1 MNKTWKRQVFRHTA
15 LYTAILMFS
24 HTGGGGGAQA
34 QTQTQTHKYAIV
46 MNGQNLPEVKWGQD
60 YKKLAQKSNERQFTH
75 TTNFHIKKNVT
86 LSFNNID
93 EVVAEKKDVVVFGT
107 ATYLPPYGKVSGFD
121 ADKLKKRG
129 DALGWIKTTK
139 PGLVGYS
146 YEGVTCQNNYNN
158 ASSGCPELIYKTQ
171 FSFGQQGLKKKTTG
185 GLDIA
190 EDKSRD
196 NSPIYKLQDYPGL
209 GVSFNLSSESLVKS
223 IKYNKIISSFSE
235 GVTQQNGTQNQHK
248 DKNLVY
254 TTGDYQYKNKYSSRY
269 VGQNEH
275 SAIAFYLNAKL
286 HLLDKKNIK
295 NIAQGK
301 TVNLGTLK
309 SYVEP
314 TAEWKNKR
322 QNYFQGNWTFEDKG
336 TVSVKLKLPEVKA
349 GRCVNKNNPNP
360 NAKAPSP
367 ALTAPA
373 LWFGPVQN
381 GKVQMYSASVSTYP
395 DSSSSQ
401 IFLQNLSRK
410 DDTSKPGRYSL
421 KPLSTSEIKSKEPN
435 FTGRQT
441 IIRLDGRVQQI
452 KLGQSN
458 NEVVG
463 FNGNSNNATF
473 GIVSEGSF
481 MPDTSE
487 WKKVL
492 LPWTVRVFA
501 DDSKFKEFNKEE
513 KDNKPK
519 YSQKYRSRD
528 NGKRERN
535 LGDIVNSPIVA
546 VGGYL
551 ATSANDGMVH
561 IFKKGNGGDERNY
574 SLKLSYI
581 PGTMPRKDIEN
592 KDSTL
597 AKELRAFAEK
607 GYVGD
612 RYGVDGGFVLRQVN
626 LNGKD
631 HVFMFGAMGFG
642 GRGAY
647 ALDLTKADGSD
658 PTKASLFDVKDN
670 GNNGNNGNNRVELG
684 YTVGT
689 PQIGKTHNGK
699 YAAFLAS
706 GYATKKI
713 DDPTNKTALYV
724 YDLENNGNLIKKI
737 EVKDGKG
744 GLSSPTLVDKDLDG
758 TVDIAYAGDRGGK
771 MYRFDLSG
779 QSPDQWTVRPI
790 FEGTKPITSAPAIS
804 QLKDKR
810 VVIFGTGSDL
820 SEEDVDNMEE
830 QYIYGIFD
838 DDTATTGTVNFSGS
852 GGGLLEQ
859 VLSRDNDNK
868 TLFLTDYK
876 RSDGSGSKGWV
887 VKLKDGQRVTVKP
900 TVVLRTAFVTIRKY
914 NDGGCGAETAILG
927 INTADGGKLT
937 KKSARPIVP
946 DANKDVAQYSGH
958 KQTTKGKSIPIGC
971 MQKGNE
977 IVCPNGYV
985 YDKPVNVRYLDEKK
999 TDGFST
1005 TADGDAGGSGIDPAG
1020 KRSGKNNRCFSQKG
1034 VRTLLMNDL
1043 DSLDITGPTCGM
1055 KRISWREV
1063 FY

>member
-24 HTGGGGGAQA
+24 HTGGGGAQA
-34 QTQTQTHKYAIV
+34 QTHKYAIV
-46 MNGQNLPEVKWGQD
+46 MNGQQLPEVKWGD
-60 YKKLAQKSNERQFTH
+60 SYNSLTVKSNEREVTH
-75 TTNFHIKKNVT
+75 TSNFVVAKKHISF
-86 LSFNNID
+86 SFNNTD
-93 EVVAEKKDVVVFGT
+93 EVVAEKKDAVVFGA

-121 ADKLKKRG
+121 TAKLVERKNAVDQIG
-129 DALGWIKTTK
+129 TTH
-139 PGLVGYS
+139 PGLIGYS
-146 YEGVTCQNNYNN
+146 YQDVTC
-158 ASSGCPELIYKTQ
+158 ASGNCPELSYRTQ
-171 FSFGQQGLKKKTTG
+171 FTFNNGLKRNGNG
-185 GLDIA
+185 GRLDIY

-196 NSPIYKLQDYPGL
+196 NSPIYKLKDHPWL
-209 GVSFNLSSESLVKS
+209 GVSFNLGGESSFKPKRQGSLV
-223 IKYNKIISSFSE
+223 SSFRE
-235 GVTQQNGTQNQHK
+235 DVTQQNGTQDQYK
-248 DKNLVY
+248 SKNLVY
-254 TTGDYQYKNKYSSRY
+254 TTDDYNSKGNKNHQDKHHA
-269 VGQNEH
+269 V
-275 SAIAFYLNAKL
+275 AFYLNAKL
-286 HLLDKKNIK
+286 HLLDKKQIQH
-295 NIAQGK
+295 IAQGV
-301 TVNLGTLK
+301 TVDLGTLK
-309 SYVEP
+309 TRIEP
-314 TAEWKNKR
+314 TEAWKKQRYNFF
-322 QNYFQGNWTFEDKG
+322 NGGTWTYEDKG
-336 TVSVKLKLPEVKA
+336 SVSVKLKLPEVKA
-349 GRCVNKNNPNP
+349 GRCINKQNPNP
-360 NAKAPSP
+360 NAKALSP

-381 GKVQMYSASVSTYP
+381 GKAEMYSASVSTYP
-395 DSSSSQ
+395 DSSSSR
-401 IFLQNLSRK
+401 IFLQNLKRK
-410 DDTSKPGRYSL
+410 NDPNKPGRYSL
-421 KPLSTSEIKSKEPN
+421 ADLSASDIQSKEPT
-435 FTGRQT
+435 FTSRQT
-441 IIRLDGRVQQI
+441 VIRLDKGVHQI
-452 KLGQSN
+452 KLQG
-458 NEVVG
+458 NEVTG

-481 MPDTSE
+481 MPDASE

-492 LPWTVRVFA
+492 LPWTVRA
-501 DDSKFKEFNKEE
+501 SNDDGQFNTFNKKE
-513 KDNKPK
+513 NNGKPT

-528 NGKRERN
+528 NSKRERD

-561 IFKKGNGGDERNY
+561 IFKKGNGDARNY

-581 PGTMPRKDIEN
+581 PGTMPRQYFDN
-592 KDSTL
+592 DTSALKDSTL
-597 AKELRAFAEK
+597 AQELRTFAEK

-612 RYGVDGGFVLRQVN
+612 RYGVDGGFVLREVERG
-626 LNGKD
+626 GKK

-647 ALDLTKADGSD
+647 ALDLTKVDSNN
-658 PTKASLFDVKDN
+658 PTAVSLFDVKNDN
-670 GNNGNNGNNRVELG
+670 NNGNNGVKLG

-706 GYATKKI
+706 GYATKTI
-713 DDPTNKTALYV
+713 DSTDNKTALYV
-724 YDLENNGNLIKKI
+724 YDLENNNGTPIATIN
-737 EVKDGKG
+737 VPDGKG

-758 TVDIAYAGDRGGK
+758 TIDIAYAGDRSGK
-771 MYRFDLSG
+771 MYRFDLSS

-820 SEEDVDNMEE
+820 SEEDVLSTSE

-838 DDTATTGTVNFSGS
+838 DDTATTGTVNFTGT

-859 VLSRDNDNK
+859 HLTEENK

-900 TVVLRTAFVTIRKY
+900 TVVLRTAFVTIHKY
-914 NDGGCGAETAILG
+914 TGTDKCGAETAILG

-946 DANKDVAQYSGH
+946 EANQAVAQYSGH
-958 KQTTKGKSIPIGC
+958 KQTAKGKSIPIGC
-971 MQKGNE
+971 MWKNNE
-977 IVCPNGYV
+977 TVCPNGYV

-1005 TADGDAGGSGIDPAG
+1005 TADGDAGGSGIDPDG
-1020 KRSGKNNRCFSQKG
+1020 KRAGKNNRCFSQKG

-1055 KRISWREV
+1055 KRISWREI

>member
-24 HTGGGGGAQA
+24 HTGGGGGQAQA
-34 QTQTQTHKYAIV
+34 QTQTHKYAIV
-46 MNGQNLPEVKWGQD
+46 MNAQNLPEVKWGNQ
-60 YKKLAQKSNERQFTH
+60 YQSLTHKSNEREVIH
-75 TTNFHIKKNVT
+75 TSGFSLVKKHISF
-86 LSFNNID
+86 SFNNTD
-93 EVVAEKKDVVVFGT
+93 EVVAEKKDAVVFGA

-121 ADKLKKRG
+121 
-129 DALGWIKTTK
+129 TTK
-139 PGLVGYS
+139 LTERKNAVDQIGTTHPGLVGYS
-146 YEGVTCQNNYNN
+146 YEGSTC
-158 ASSGCPELIYKTQ
+158 SSGGCPTVAYRTQ
-171 FSFGQQGLKKKTTG
+171 FTFGNSSLAKKTNGG
-185 GLDIA
+185 GLDIY

-196 NSPIYKLQDYPGL
+196 NSPIYKLKDHPWL
-209 GVSFNLSSESLVKS
+209 GVSFNLGGESSFKPKRQGSLV
-223 IKYNKIISSFSE
+223 SSFSE
-235 GVTQQNGTQNQHK
+235 DVTQQNGADSQHK
-248 DKNLVY
+248 GKNLVY
-254 TTGDYQYKNKYSSRY
+254 TTDDYKS
-269 VGQNEH
+269 QNNRNH
-275 SAIAFYLNAKL
+275 QDKHHAVAFYLNAKL
-286 HLLDKKNIK
+286 HLLDKKHIT
-295 NIAQGK
+295 NIAQVG
-301 TVNLGTLK
+301 TVDLGTLK
-309 SYVEP
+309 TRIEP
-314 TAEWKNKR
+314 TEAWKK
-322 QNYFQGNWTFEDKG
+322 QNNNFFSGSWTYEEKG
-336 TVSVKLKLPEVKA
+336 LVSVKLKLPEVKA

-421 KPLSTSEIKSKEPN
+421 KPLSTSEIKSKEPT

-441 IIRLDGRVQQI
+441 VIRLDSGVQQI
-452 KLGQSN
+452 KLGKNNN
-458 NEVVG
+458 NEVTG

-492 LPWTVRVFA
+492 LPWTVRGSA
-501 DDSKFKEFNKEE
+501 DDNRFKSINQESSQ
-513 KDNKPK
+513 
-519 YSQKYRSRD
+519 YSQRYRIRD
-528 NGKRERN
+528 NNSNRN

-546 VGGYL
+546 VGEYL

-561 IFKKGNGGDERNY
+561 IFKKNGGGDDRNY

-581 PGTMPRKDIEN
+581 PGTMPRKDIES

-612 RYGVDGGFVLRQVN
+612 RYGVDGGFVLRQVERD
-626 LNGKD
+626 GKTR
-631 HVFMFGAMGFG
+631 VFMFGAMGFG

-647 ALDLTKADGSD
+647 ALDLTKAENGN
-658 PTKASLFDVKDN
+658 PTAVSLFDVKHDN
-670 GNNGNNGNNRVELG
+670 SGNNSNNSNNSVQLG

-706 GYATKKI
+706 GYATKTI
-713 DDPTNKTALYV
+713 DDQQNKTALYV
-724 YDLENNGNLIKKI
+724 YDLESNNGTPIATIN
-737 EVKDGKG
+737 VPDGKG

-779 QSPDQWTVRPI
+779 NNPNSWTVRTI

-820 SEEDVDNMEE
+820 SEEDVDNKDI
-830 QYIYGIFD
+830 QHVYGIFD
-838 DDTATTGTVNFSGS
+838 NDTDTSVAKDGQGN
-852 GGGLLEQ
+852 GLLEQ
-859 VLSRDNDNK
+859 VLKKDGN
-868 TLFLTDYK
+868 TLFLSDYK
-876 RSDGSGSKGWV
+876 RSNGSGDKGWV
-887 VKLKDGQRVTVKP
+887 VKLEAGQRVTVKP

-914 NDGGCGAETAILG
+914 TTDGCGAETAILG

-946 DANKDVAQYSGH
+946 EANTAVAQYSGH
-958 KQTTKGKSIPIGC
+958 KKTSSGKSIPIGC
-971 MQKGNE
+971 MEKNGGT
-977 IVCPNGYV
+977 VCPNGYV

-1005 TADGDAGGSGIDPAG
+1005 TADGDAGGSGIDPDG

-1055 KRISWREV
+1055 KRISWREI

>member
-1 MNKTWKRQVFRHTA
+1 MNA
-15 LYTAILMFS
+15 
-24 HTGGGGGAQA
+24 
-34 QTQTQTHKYAIV
+34 
-46 MNGQNLPEVKWGQD
+46 QNLPEVKWGDQ
-60 YKKLAQKSNERQFTH
+60 YQSLTHKSNEREVIH
-75 TTNFHIKKNVT
+75 TSGFGLAKKSISF
-86 LSFNNID
+86 SFNNTD
-93 EVVAEKKDVVVFGT
+93 EVVAEKKDTVVFGA

-121 ADKLKKRG
+121 TAKLTERKN
-129 DALGWIKTTK
+129 ALDQIGTTK
-139 PGLVGYS
+139 TGLVGYS
-146 YEGVTCQNNYNN
+146 YEGSTC
-158 ASSGCPELIYKTQ
+158 SSGGCPTVAYRTQ
-171 FSFGQQGLKKKTTG
+171 FTFGNSSLAKKTNGG
-185 GLDIA
+185 GLDIY

-196 NSPIYKLQDYPGL
+196 NSPIYKLKDHPWL
-209 GVSFNLSSESLVKS
+209 GVSFNLGGESSFKPKRQGSLV
-223 IKYNKIISSFSE
+223 SSFSE
-235 GVTQQNGTQNQHK
+235 DVTQQNGAGSQHK

-254 TTGDYQYKNKYSSRY
+254 TTDDYKSQNNKNHQDKHHA
-269 VGQNEH
+269 V
-275 SAIAFYLNAKL
+275 AFYLNAKL
-286 HLLDKKNIK
+286 HLLDKKHIK
-295 NIAQGK
+295 NIVQGK
-301 TVNLGTLK
+301 TVNLGILK
-309 SYVEP
+309 TRIEP
-314 TAEWKNKR
+314 TEAWKR
-322 QNYFQGNWTFEDKG
+322 GNSNFFNGSWTYEEKG

-349 GRCVNKNNPNP
+349 GRCINANNPNKST
-360 NAKAPSP
+360 KAPSP

-395 DSSSSQ
+395 DSSSSR
-401 IFLQNLSRK
+401 IFLQNLKRK
-410 DDTSKPGRYSL
+410 TDPNKPGRHSL
-421 KPLSTSEIKSKEPN
+421 ADLAKSDIENRQPN

-441 IIRLDGRVQQI
+441 IIRLDGGVQQI
-452 KLGQSN
+452 KLGRN
-458 NEVVG
+458 NDEVAN
-463 FNGNSNNATF
+463 FNGNDGKNDTF

-481 MPDTSE
+481 MPDASE

-492 LPWTVRVFA
+492 LPWTVRA
-501 DDSKFKEFNKEE
+501 SNDDNQFKTINQQLNQQKIQ
-513 KDNKPK
+513 
-519 YSQKYRSRD
+519 YSQRYRIRD
-528 NGKRERN
+528 NGNRD

-546 VGGYL
+546 VGEYL

-561 IFKKGNGGDERNY
+561 IFKQSGGDKRSYN
-574 SLKLSYI
+574 LKLSYI
-581 PGTMPRKDIEN
+581 PGTMPRKDIQNTE
-592 KDSTL
+592 STL

-607 GYVGD
+607 SYVGD
-612 RYGVDGGFVLRQVN
+612 RYGVDGGFVLRKVER
-626 LNGKD
+626 NGKD

-647 ALDLTKADGSD
+647 ALDLSKIDSGNGNLADV
-658 PTKASLFDVKDN
+658 SLFDVKHDKN
-670 GNNGNNGNNRVELG
+670 GNNGVKLG

-689 PQIGKTHNGK
+689 PQIGKTHDGK

-706 GYATKKI
+706 GYATKDI
-713 DDPTNKTALYV
+713 TSGDNKTALYV
-724 YDLENNGNLIKKI
+724 YDLESSGTLIKKI
-737 EVKDGKG
+737 EVPGGKG

-758 TVDIAYAGDRGGK
+758 TVDIAYAGDRGGS
-771 MYRFDLSG
+771 MYRFDLSN
-779 QSPDQWTVRPI
+779 QDPNQWSVRAI

-820 SEEDVDNMEE
+820 SEDDVLSTSE

-838 DDTATTGTVNFSGS
+838 DDTVANNVNVKLSGL

-859 VLSRDNDNK
+859 ELKQEDK

-887 VKLKDGQRVTVKP
+887 VKLKGGQRVTVKP
-900 TVVLRTAFVTIRKY
+900 TVVLRTAFVTIHKY
-914 NDGGCGAETAILG
+914 TGTDKCGAETAILG

-946 DANKDVAQYSGH
+946 AENQAVAQYSGH
-958 KQTTKGKSIPIGC
+958 KKGINGKSIPIGC